1 MTDER
6 TAVVTGPGRLDIVPQ
21 ATDDPAPGE
30 IQVAVAGCGICGS
43 DAPVWE
49 GRPWFEY
56 PLAAGAPGHEAWG
69 TVEASQEDVRGLGV
83 GTPVALLTTRGL
95 TTRIN
100 VPLDEVVPLPAELTG
115 APFPGEALA
124 CVFNVAR
131 RSGFQPGDT
140 VAIIGIGFL
149 GAVVAQLAVRSGAR
163 VIAIARREEALQT
176 ARSLGVSETVLM
188 DDHQRVIDAVA
199 ALTAGRMC
207 ATVVEATGAQ
217 WPLDLAAELIAV
229 SGRLVVA
236 GYHQDGTRSVNMQLW
251 NWRGI
256 DVVNA
261 HERDPG
267 RVRFGLREAAAA
279 VADGWFDPSSLYSHV
294 YPLAQA
300 SLAMDALVTR
310 PAGFTKALVT
320 M

>member
-1 MTDER
+1 MSADR
-6 TAVVTGPGRLDIVPQ
+6 IAVVTGPRTLEIVPHATGRLCPD
-21 ATDDPAPGE
+21 E
-30 IQVAVAGCGICGS
+30 IRVAVSGCGICGS

-69 TVEASQEDVRGLGV
+69 TVEALGKDVRGPSV
-83 GTPVALLTTRGL
+83 GTPVALLTARGL
-95 TTRIN
+95 ATRVH
-100 VPLDEVVPLPAELTG
+100 VPHDEVVPLPAELAG

-124 CVFNVAR
+124 CAFNVAR
-131 RSGFQPGDT
+131 RSRFLPTDT

-149 GAVVAQLAVRSGAR
+149 GAVVTQLAVRAGAR

-176 ARSLGVSETVLM
+176 ARSLGVSEAVLM
-188 DDHQRVIDAVA
+188 DDHQRVIEAVA
-199 ALTAGRMC
+199 ELTRGAMC

-217 WPLDLAAELIAV
+217 WPLDLAAELTAV
-229 SGRLVVA
+229 GGRLVVA
-236 GYHQDGTRSVNMQLW
+236 GYHQDGPRSVNMQLW

-261 HERDPG
+261 HERDAG

-279 VADGWFDPSSLYSHV
+279 VADGWFDPSTLYSHV
-294 YPLAQA
+294 YPLTDT
-300 SLAMDALVTR
+300 SLAMEALVTR
-310 PAGFTKALVT
+310 PPGFTKALVT